1 MIFPTLSHVI
11 PTTIFQG
18 GYYYFPIPGVR
29 SGGSERLSNIY
40 RVTQPIRDSVGMG
53 LTNFKC
59 VLLTLKGTVQ
69 MGLLKD
75 SLSGISCTV
84 QSICVTPCDWYVL
97 LGNMAV
103 ESLSALE
110 LGRLGLELELQR
122 WRPVEWSRLVGT
134 LVSIWPMFQ
143 AWPCHW
149 PIIWPWASSLS
160 SLTSLSHLWNRHN
173 HSSKLVGLL

>member
-18 GYYYFPIPGVR
+18 GYYYFPILGVR

-84 QSICVTPCDWYVL
+84 QSICVTPCD
-97 LGNMAV
+97 
-103 ESLSALE
+103 
-110 LGRLGLELELQR
+110 
-122 WRPVEWSRLVGT
+122 
-134 LVSIWPMFQ
+134 
-143 AWPCHW
+143 
-149 PIIWPWASSLS
+149 
-160 SLTSLSHLWNRHN
+160 
-173 HSSKLVGLL
+173 